1 MSKNISLSLITLL
14 ITALT
19 FVGCKDIG
27 SAAGQHSGDKTESS
41 TIAEAGNAAESGSG
55 SETAKQAGTDAE
67 TEAKATAEKSDTEDV
82 PLEIHVLD
90 VGHGDSILI
99 KNNGHYMLV
108 DAGQDDY
115 GTRIQLYLMKQGVD
129 HLDYLMLTHPDAD
142 HIGSAD
148 VIVTKFD
155 IDNIFMSE
163 YEKDSSAYS
172 QLLDALDNRNYS
184 FSTPKRGS
192 TYTLGDA
199 TFTILKSDVMEDS
212 NDSSIVFMLT
222 YNGTNI
228 LFMGDS
234 EYLAEEELLD
244 MGYDLD
250 ADVLKCGHHGSSDAT
265 TEALLEAVT
274 PEIAL
279 ISCELDG
286 EYNHPHEETLK
297 RLENIGATIYRTDKD
312 GTIVLKFYGSDSL
325 EDEEIETPGKE
336 DASVENYPELP
347 DNIYVGN
354 KNKMRLHK
362 ATCTSLPKEENQV
375 LFETLEEA
383 TEAGF
388 TEDNECPNCKPFG

>member
-1 MSKNISLSLITLL
+1 MFLMKKYLSLPLITLL

-19 FVGCKDIG
+19 LVGCKDIG
-27 SAAGQHSGDKTESS
+27 SIPGQQAEDNSAGNTVAESNKGARDTE
-41 TIAEAGNAAESGSG
+41 TAEANTAATSTEAEDQTSAESG
-55 SETAKQAGTDAE
+55 A
-67 TEAKATAEKSDTEDV
+67 

-163 YEKDSSAYS
+163 YEKDSSTYS

-297 RLENIGATIYRTDKD
+297 RLENIGATIYRTDND
-312 GTIVLKFYGSDSL
+312 GTIVLKFYNSDGDEN
-325 EDEEIETPGKE
+325 EDTKIETPGKE

-362 ATCTSLPKEENQV
+362 ATCTSLPKEKNQV
-375 LFETLEEA
+375 LFETLDEA
-383 TEAGF
+383 IEAGF